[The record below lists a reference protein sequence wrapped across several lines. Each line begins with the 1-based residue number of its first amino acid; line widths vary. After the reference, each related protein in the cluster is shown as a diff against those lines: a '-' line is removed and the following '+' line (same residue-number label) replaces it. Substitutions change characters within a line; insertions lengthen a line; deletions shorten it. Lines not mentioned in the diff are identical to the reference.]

1 MDLITP
7 KDLVSASKTLK
18 LLGGVPT
25 AKLLMR
31 WLKLKKVNEGYS
43 PHSHLYGVEFVEKV
57 IESLGFTFEIS
68 DEDLARIPLEG
79 PFISISNHPYGG
91 LDGLSHMA
99 FMAPIRPDF
108 KILVNF
114 LLAKIEPVSDYF
126 LPVNPFETHKD
137 VKSSFSGLKEAFHHL
152 STGYP
157 LGIYP
162 AGEVST
168 YQFDQKRITDRKWQY
183 SVIKFIKKTNVPI
196 LPIYFEGHNSTL
208 FHMMGMVHPLLRT
221 IKLPS
226 ELFNKE
232 GRKVRIRIG
241 HPISLKD
248 QEVFSDLNE
257 YGKFLRTK
265 TYSLALSLKKDNR
278 KPYEPKHVEDIIPP
292 VDPVLIQK
300 EVGEI
305 SKDYELFRLQDN
317 SVFCAPSSKIPNI
330 MREIGRLREITYRD
344 VGEGTNK
351 SIDIDEFD
359 DYYDQL
365 FIWDHEGKGI
375 VGGYRIGKGRDILD
389 QYGIKGFYIQTLFRM
404 GYQVTPVLNETIE
417 LGRSFVAKEYQKKT
431 FSLFLLWKGILY
443 VLLKHPEYRYLV
455 GPVSISNAF
464 SKISKALTVEFMK
477 ANYYNYEL
485 AEFIKPRKE
494 FKYKIDKSID
504 MMAFLRSTENDVG
517 RFDRFVQ
524 EIEPEFRT
532 PILLKKY
539 LNLNAEIIGFNVDP
553 KFNHCLDALI
563 VLDILDVPMNTIE
576 ALSKEINDNSILERF
591 KK

>member
-18 LLGGVPT
+18 FLGGEPT
-25 AKLLMR
+25 ARFLMR
-31 WLKLKKVNEGYS
+31 VLKLQDVNEGYS
-43 PHSHLYGVEFVEKV
+43 PISHLHGVEFVEKA
-57 IESLGFTFEIS
+57 IEKLGFTYEIS
-68 DEDLARIPLEG
+68 DEDLEKIPREG

-99 FMAPIRPDF
+99 FLGPIRPDF

-114 LLAKIEPVSDYF
+114 LLSKIEPLSGFF

-137 VKSSFSGLKEAFHHL
+137 VRSSFSGLKEAFNHL
-152 STGYP
+152 SNGCP

-168 YQFDQKRITDRKWQY
+168 YRFDEKRVTDRKWQY
-183 SVIKFIKKTNVPI
+183 SVIKFIKKTQVPV
-196 LPIYFEGHNSTL
+196 LPIYFEGYNSNM
-208 FHMMGMVHPLLRT
+208 FHLMGMVHPLLRT

-226 ELFNKE
+226 ELFNKK
-232 GRKVRIRIG
+232 GRVVKIRIG
-241 HPISLKD
+241 NPITLKD

-265 TYSLALSLKKDNR
+265 TYALALSLKDDKKKKDV
-278 KPYEPKHVEDIIPP
+278 PKKVEEIIPP
-292 VDPVLIQK
+292 VDSALIES
-300 EVGEI
+300 EVEAI
-305 SKDYELFRLQDN
+305 TKDYELFRLQDN
-317 SVFCAPSSKIPNI
+317 SVYCAPSAKIPNI
-330 MREIGRLREITYRD
+330 MREIGRLREITYRQ

-359 DYYDQL
+359 EYYDQL

-375 VGGYRIGKGRDILD
+375 VGGYRIGNGRDILEK
-389 QYGIKGFYIQTLFRM
+389 YGTKGFYIQTLFRL
-404 GYQVTPVLNETIE
+404 GYQLLPILNETLE

-443 VLLKHPEYRYLV
+443 VLLRHPEYRYLI

-464 SKISKALTVEFMK
+464 SDISKALTVEFMK
-477 ANYYNYEL
+477 SNYYNFEL
-485 AEFIKPRKE
+485 AEFIRPRKE
-494 FKYKIDKSID
+494 FKIKIDKSID
-504 MMAFLRSTENDVG
+504 MMAFLRHTENDVG
-517 RFDRFVQ
+517 KFDRFVQ
-524 EIEPEFRT
+524 EFEPEFRT

-539 LNLNAEIIGFNVDP
+539 INLNTEIVGFNVDP
-553 KFNHCLDALI
+553 KFNNCLDGLM
-563 VLDILDVPMNTIE
+563 VLDLLDVPMNTIE
-576 ALSKEINDNSILERF
+576 ALSKEINDKSILERF